1 VEGDNPHAHACL
13 AALGTGSGA
22 PLVWVSGGAGRL
34 SAALAARSAESGTG
48 MLMDFTLLHN
58 DSAVCVCLLAAPL
71 DSE

>member
-1 VEGDNPHAHACL
+1 M
-13 AALGTGSGA
+13 
-22 PLVWVSGGAGRL
+22 VWVSGGAGRL